1 MFTPSFSYALG
12 QAGAMAH
19 AYRRV
24 SVETSIVD
32 ASPHKLVEMLFDG
45 FMESVSQAR
54 GYMRAGEIE
63 SKGKAISRAAR
74 IVEEGLKAG
83 LNLKD
88 GGRLALDLQSLYAYL
103 TMRLTLANIRND
115 EKILDECASL
125 IDPLRQAWKAI
136 GPQVHQGVN

>member
-24 SVETSIVD
+24 SVETSVVD
-32 ASPHKLVEMLFDG
+32 ATPHKLVEMLFDG
-45 FMESVSQAR
+45 YMESISQAR
-54 GYMRAGEIE
+54 GYMQTGQIE
-63 SKGKAISRAAR
+63 AKGKAIGRAAR

-88 GGRLALDLQSLYAYL
+88 GGRLAQDLQALYAYL

-115 EKILDECASL
+115 EKVLDECVSL
-125 IDPLRQAWKAI
+125 MEPLRQAWKAI
-136 GPQVHQGVN
+136 GPQVHQNLN